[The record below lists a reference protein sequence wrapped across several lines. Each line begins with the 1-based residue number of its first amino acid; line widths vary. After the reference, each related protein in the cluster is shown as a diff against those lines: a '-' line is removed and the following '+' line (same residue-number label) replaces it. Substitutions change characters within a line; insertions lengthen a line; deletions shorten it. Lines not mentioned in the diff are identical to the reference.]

1 MQRLFCAFRMLSKK
15 KPYLR
20 IILIAIDNSS
30 CYQDCTRRDERN
42 LANRPND
49 DWSELVALSLNVEV
63 KERTPTELQTA
74 VAALKAAEPNLRARD
89 IANKLD
95 VSEAELVAMRVGDG
109 VTRLDTKWT
118 ELVKALPL
126 VGEVM
131 VLTRNEHC
139 VHEKTGT
146 FNKVRVSD
154 RGGIV
159 LDPEI
164 DLRIFFSHWAHAFH
178 VTDALE
184 SGVRQSI
191 QIFDHDGTA
200 VHKIYARPET
210 NMESFDALVGARRA
224 VGQGV
229 GVEVTRHLGTAPDP
243 KISSSEERTEAE
255 VAELKQRWSQIKDTH
270 DFFPMLADLKL
281 GRVDALTM
289 VEGTYTKSVTP
300 SSFKRALELAAEDG
314 LAIMIFVPNP
324 GVIQIHTGPVK
335 NIKEMGPWI
344 NVLDPRFNLHL
355 KMDSIAKAWI
365 VRKPSV
371 DGDVTSL
378 EIFDA
383 NNQQIA
389 FMFGARKPGDPELTA
404 WRALLAALEVE
415 CGL

>member
-1 MQRLFCAFRMLSKK
+1 MVLVIKIPQGATDATWQTDKMMIR
-15 KPYLR
+15 
-20 IILIAIDNSS
+20 
-30 CYQDCTRRDERN
+30 
-42 LANRPND
+42 
-49 DWSELVALSLNVEV
+49 SELVALGLNVEV
-63 KERTPTELQTA
+63 SERTPTELQTA

-89 IANKLD
+89 IASKLD

-109 VTRLDTKWT
+109 VTRLDTNWT

-131 VLTRNEHC
+131 ALTRNEHC

-146 FNKVRVSD
+146 YNKVRVSD

-178 VTDALE
+178 VTEALE

-210 NMESFDALVGARRA
+210 NMESFEALVGARRA

-229 GVEVTRHLGTAPDP
+229 GVEVTRHLSTTPDP
-243 KISSSEERTEAE
+243 KIGSSEERSEAE
-255 VAELKQRWSQIKDTH
+255 VAELKQRWSQLKDPH

-281 GRVDALTM
+281 ERVDALTL
-289 VEGTYTKSVTP
+289 VEGTYTTRVDP
-300 SSFKRALELAAEDG
+300 SSFKRGLELAADDG
-314 LAIMIFVPNP
+314 LEIMIFVPNP

-335 NIKEMGPWI
+335 TVEERGPWI

-355 KMDSIAKAWI
+355 RMDAISKAWV
-365 VRKPSV
+365 VRKPTI
-371 DGDVTSL
+371 DGDITSL

-383 NNQQIA
+383 DNQQIA

-404 WRALLAALEVE
+404 WRALIAALEVE
-415 CGL
+415 CAR

>member
-1 MQRLFCAFRMLSKK
+1 M
-15 KPYLR
+15 
-20 IILIAIDNSS
+20 
-30 CYQDCTRRDERN
+30 
-42 LANRPND
+42 
-49 DWSELVALSLNVEV
+49 ALSLNVEV
-63 KERTPTELQTA
+63 KERTPRELQTA
-74 VAALKAAEPNLRARD
+74 VATLKSAEPNLRARD

-178 VTDALE
+178 VTEALE

-224 VGQGV
+224 VGQGA
-229 GVEVTRHLGTAPDP
+229 GVEVTRHLNTAPDP
-243 KISSSEERTEAE
+243 KIGSSEERSEAD
-255 VAELKQRWSQIKDTH
+255 VAELKQRWSQIKDIH
-270 DFFPMLADLKL
+270 DFFPILADMKL
-281 GRVDALTM
+281 ERVDAFAM
-289 VEGTYTKSVTP
+289 VEGTYTKRIDP
-300 SSFKRALELAAEDG
+300 ASFKRALELAAEDG
-314 LAIMIFVPNP
+314 LPIMIFVPNP
-324 GVIQIHTGPVK
+324 GVIQIHTGPIVTV
-335 NIKEMGPWI
+335 KEMGPWI

-355 KMDSIAKAWI
+355 RMDSIAKAWV

-371 DGDVTSL
+371 DGDITSL
-378 EIFDA
+378 EIFDE
-383 NNQQIA
+383 NGQQIA
-389 FMFGARKPGDPELTA
+389 FMFGARKPGDTELTA
-404 WRALLAALEVE
+404 WRALIATLEGE
-415 CGL
+415 CEL

>member
-1 MQRLFCAFRMLSKK
+1 M
-15 KPYLR
+15 
-20 IILIAIDNSS
+20 
-30 CYQDCTRRDERN
+30 T
-42 LANRPND
+42 
-49 DWSELVALSLNVEV
+49 VGLNVEMAA
-63 KERTPTELQTA
+63 RTPAELQAA
-74 VAALKAAEPNLRARD
+74 VAELKTAEPNLRARD
-89 IANKLD
+89 IAHKLD

-178 VTDALE
+178 VTEALE
-184 SGVRQSI
+184 SGMRQSI

-210 NMESFDALVGARRA
+210 DMKSFEALVGAHRA
-224 VGQGV
+224 VGQGA

-243 KISSSEERTEAE
+243 KTRSSEEHTEAD

-281 GRVDALTM
+281 ERVEALTM
-289 VEGTYTKSVTP
+289 VEGTYTTPVAP
-300 SSFKRALELAAEDG
+300 SSFKRALELAADDG
-314 LAIMIFVPNP
+314 LEIMIFVPNP

-383 NNQQIA
+383 DDQQIA

-404 WRALLAALEVE
+404 WRALVTALEVE
-415 CGL
+415 CGQ